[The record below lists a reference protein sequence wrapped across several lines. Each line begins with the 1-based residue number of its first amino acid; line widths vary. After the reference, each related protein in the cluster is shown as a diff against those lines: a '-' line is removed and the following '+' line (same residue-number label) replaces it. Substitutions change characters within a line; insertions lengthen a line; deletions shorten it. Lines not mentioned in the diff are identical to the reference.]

1 MCNPTPVLR
10 HAAKAAAAAADAQ
23 APAGTKGGAAELEE
37 KDAKSE
43 DRPRFDGPEPIHPCT
58 KRHHVHHFL
67 VWSAVAALLVYDGFF
82 WSLPLTAFMVW
93 YGDAYTAVLHCALD
107 RPACLDIKILTAGG
121 LPFCP
126 SLAHWNKNL
135 NVFPFIQPVDLRH
148 ATRVC
153 QPYLNTM
160 HLSSERAGDR

>member
-1 MCNPTPVLR
+1 
-10 HAAKAAAAAADAQ
+10 
-23 APAGTKGGAAELEE
+23 
-37 KDAKSE
+37 
-43 DRPRFDGPEPIHPCT
+43 
-58 KRHHVHHFL
+58 

-135 NVFPFIQPVDLRH
+135 NVFPLFNL
-148 ATRVC
+148 
-153 QPYLNTM
+153 
-160 HLSSERAGDR
+160 